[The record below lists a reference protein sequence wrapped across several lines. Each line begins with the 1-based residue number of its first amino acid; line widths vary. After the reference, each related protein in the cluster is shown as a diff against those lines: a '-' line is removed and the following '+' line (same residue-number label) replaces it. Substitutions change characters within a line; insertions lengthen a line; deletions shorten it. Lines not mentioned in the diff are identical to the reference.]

1 MSEEPTK
8 GEPGSKSGFK
18 KYIRWF
24 FISAVMIVILYTII
38 MATMRKFG
46 GA

>member
-1 MSEEPTK
+1 MSEEQTK
-8 GEPGSKSGFK
+8 GESGSQSGFK
-18 KYIRWF
+18 KYLRWF
-24 FISAVMIVILYTII
+24 FISVTMIVILYTII